1 MSNVR
6 TKIQTE
12 TKRPGAP
19 KNLAKGEIAYNEV
32 DGLLYVGTGP
42 ENRGQA
48 RNKLA
53 IAGENHQD
61 SAKMTAEELKATLN
75 IQGDAVGTL
84 NTQELHNK
92 TMDGGLFST

>member
-61 SAKMTAEELKATLN
+61 SAKMTAEELKVTLN

-84 NTQELHNK
+84 NAQELYNK
-92 TMDGGLFST
+92 TQDGGTYS